1 MANIVCLR
9 ADGQSRATSTH
20 RSSPPSRLISIII
33 NTRKY
38 DSVRLPPP
46 AGAWNRAASNAA
58 DALLS
63 ITGTVPSIDEPAIV
77 GYQSKQAITGLGGV
91 LLSQREKFDW

>member
-1 MANIVCLR
+1 MLASGWPVAR
-9 ADGQSRATSTH
+9 DEHTSKL
-20 RSSPPSRLISIII
+20 PRLISIII

-38 DSVRLPPP
+38 EYVRLPPP

-58 DALLS
+58 LALLS

-77 GYQSKQAITGLGGV
+77 GYQSKEAITGLGGV
-91 LLSQREKFDW
+91 LLSQREKFNCA

>member
-9 ADGQSRATSTH
+9 ADGQSLAMSTH
-20 RSSPPSRLISIII
+20 RSYPRLISIII

-38 DSVRLPPP
+38 DDVRLPPP

-58 DALLS
+58 HALLS
-63 ITGTVPSIDEPAIV
+63 ITGAVPSIDDPAIV
-77 GYQSKQAITGLGGV
+77 GYQSKQA
-91 LLSQREKFDW
+91 